1 MNAFLWF
8 LAIVSVS
15 WILIIF
21 ILPLVGKI
29 FLRKLSKRF
38 QDHVKNSQR
47 TESRPEGSVH
57 IEHETSKPKINP
69 EAGDYVNFEEIT
81 DK

>member
-1 MNAFLWF
+1 MNAIFWF

-21 ILPLVGKI
+21 ILPLVGKM
-29 FLRKLSKRF
+29 FLRRLSKRF
-38 QDHVKNSQR
+38 EDHFKNSHR

-57 IEHETSKPKINP
+57 IKHETTKPMINP